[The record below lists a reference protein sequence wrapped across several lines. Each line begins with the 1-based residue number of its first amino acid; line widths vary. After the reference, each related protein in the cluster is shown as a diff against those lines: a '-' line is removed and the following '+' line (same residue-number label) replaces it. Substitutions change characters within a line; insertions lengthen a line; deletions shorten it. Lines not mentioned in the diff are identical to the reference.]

1 MSRGNLRL
9 GNVHS
14 FAIRPDLM
22 LVSLVAQHGFRTAS
36 AGPRLRY
43 SALFSALEKVGEL
56 AKAGGATVHMPRIG
70 TGEAGGSWNIIEDI
84 IRETLVSRSITVMVY
99 DLHRR
104 SGELAAQHSF
114 EFPREIADEV
124 I

>member
-1 MSRGNLRL
+1 
-9 GNVHS
+9 
-14 FAIRPDLM
+14 
-22 LVSLVAQHGFRTAS
+22 
-36 AGPRLRY
+36 
-43 SALFSALEKVGEL
+43 LFSALEKVGEL